1 MAKQTNTKAKK
12 PEYKEENA
20 TEDIV
25 EYIRGR
31 AYLHHL
37 RLKVGSGNLW
47 TGSRRKERLV
57 LLFHK
62 GRRRY
67 NLCT

>member
-25 EYIRGR
+25 VRVSLAEG
-31 AYLHHL
+31 
-37 RLKVGSGNLW
+37 
-47 TGSRRKERLV
+47 
-57 LLFHK
+57 
-62 GRRRY
+62 
-67 NLCT
+67 